1 MSYAK
6 FPKIYFQFIIIA
18 FIFLFATLSFSQIKL
33 KTTFTEREINDFII
47 EVFQDQATHLVF
59 NPRSKRMKLIT
70 NFFNKQFSIEY
81 NPQYFGKKFKKIS
94 DLGLNNK
101 YNKSLVLDRNYNPRT
116 FNPLKYKF
124 PLSSKS
130 KEMFRV
136 GNTNYIITIKT
147 LN

>member
-18 FIFLFATLSFSQIKL
+18 FIFLFATLSFSQVKL

-59 NPRSKRMKLIT
+59 NPGSKRMKLIT

-81 NPQYFGKKFKKIS
+81 STQYFGKKFKKVS

-130 KEMFRV
+130 KEMYRV

>member
-18 FIFLFATLSFSQIKL
+18 FIFLFATLSFSQVKL

>member
-18 FIFLFATLSFSQIKL
+18 FIFLFATLSFSQVKL

-81 NPQYFGKKFKKIS
+81 SPQYFGKKFKKVS

-101 YNKSLVLDRNYNPRT
+101 YNKSLVLDRSYNPRT

>member
-1 MSYAK
+1 MSNAK

-18 FIFLFATLSFSQIKL
+18 FIFLFATLSFSQVKL

-70 NFFNKQFSIEY
+70 DFFNKQFSVEY
-81 NPQYFGKKFKKIS
+81 SPQYSGKKFKQVS

-130 KEMFRV
+130 KEMYRV
-136 GNTNYIITIKT
+136 GHTNYIISIKPM
-147 LN
+147 N